1 MSQFCVYANADP
13 ASRRDVP
20 CWLNV
25 QSDLIDN
32 VESRVVVPL
41 IPAAQAGPL
50 LTRLMPEL
58 PVAGKPM
65 VMDTA
70 QITSVPM
77 MPACIHGVINL
88 RGNVVPVL
96 DLAARFGMERT
107 AAGKRTCIVIIELEL
122 NEVQQRIGL
131 VVDAVDAVLDIE
143 GHEVEPAPPF
153 GTGIRTD
160 FIAGMA
166 RNEQGFTII
175 LDVRRVLSL
184 DDILQL
190 NRAMAL
196 AG

>member
-1 MSQFCVYANADP
+1 MNQIASVEHSIQHLSFRVRQARYALP
-13 ASRRDVP
+13 
-20 CWLNV
+20 
-25 QSDLIDN
+25 I
-32 VESRVVVPL
+32 
-41 IPAAQAGPL
+41 
-50 LTRLMPEL
+50 EL
-58 PVAGKPM
+58 VREIIEYG
-65 VMDTA
+65 

-153 GTGIRTD
+153 GSGIRTD

-175 LDVRRVLSL
+175 PDVRRVLSL